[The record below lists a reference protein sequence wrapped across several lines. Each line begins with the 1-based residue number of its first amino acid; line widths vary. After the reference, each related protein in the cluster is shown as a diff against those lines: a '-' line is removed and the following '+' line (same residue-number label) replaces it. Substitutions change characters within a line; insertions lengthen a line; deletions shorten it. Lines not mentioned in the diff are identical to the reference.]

1 MTRPHI
7 TRALVCAA
15 ALGLAAA
22 LPASGAAPTAPPS
35 DYEIVVNLNKGVWV
49 KGPNLPSPRQ
59 DAAVAVLAGR
69 IYLIG
74 GFGPKDE
81 QMASVLVFEP
91 TFPSEEAREGV
102 AGPIISHPGEWHYA
116 ATMPEPVDHAAAA
129 VLDGYIYVAG
139 GRIEN
144 LVTNK
149 FWRYDPVEDQ
159 WTELPSMPYPRYG
172 PRLEAVGGKIYLL
185 GGQSS
190 HGNDD
195 QSLLIFDPA
204 TNSWKSEQYALGNPR
219 FAAAS
224 AVIDNRIYL
233 VGGRDIA
240 QLNFR
245 SCDIYDPAR
254 DRWASC
260 SNLREGRSD
269 FGIATVNNRL
279 MAIGGENLLSD
290 TNTQTTEI
298 SATNAAGWMSG
309 PWLPSPRHGMAVA
322 SLGNQIWVIGG
333 SPYVGTAPTETVLRF
348 VSPVTQVKFKGR
360 EHH

>member
-1 MTRPHI
+1 MTRSHLSR
-7 TRALVCAA
+7 TLVYAA

-22 LPASGAAPTAPPS
+22 LPASGAAPTAAPS

-59 DAAVAVLAGR
+59 DAAVTVLAGR

-102 AGPIISHPGEWHYA
+102 AGPIVSHPGEWHYA

-129 VLDGYIYVAG
+129 ALDGYIYVAG

-159 WTELPSMPYPRYG
+159 WSELPSMPYPRYG
-172 PRLEAVGGKIYLL
+172 PRLEAAGGKLYLL
-185 GGQSS
+185 GGQAS

-204 TNSWKSEQYALGNPR
+204 TNEWKSEQYALGTPR

-240 QLNFR
+240 QVNFR

-254 DRWASC
+254 DRWGSC
-260 SNLREGRSD
+260 SNMREGRSD

-279 MAIGGENLLSD
+279 MAIGGENLLTD

-298 SATNAAGWMSG
+298 SASNAAGWMSG
-309 PWLPSPRHGMAVA
+309 PWMPSPRHGMAVT

-333 SPYVGTAPTETVLRF
+333 SPYAGTAPTETVLRF
-348 VSPVTQVKFKGR
+348 VSPVTKVKFKGR
-360 EHH
+360 ERH